1 MCVRRRH
8 HDDASAAASA
18 AEPDIVVPDDQI
30 RSSVVVEV
38 GLADNV
44 IITGRMYVVCNVS
57 GRGKA
62 DSVVLHG
69 RWFQVELHG
78 GSSICGCRP
87 CDGQHAKRSDAHTS
101 ELQSLMRISYAVFC
115 L

>member
-1 MCVRRRH
+1 
-8 HDDASAAASA
+8 
-18 AEPDIVVPDDQI
+18 
-30 RSSVVVEV
+30 
-38 GLADNV
+38 
-44 IITGRMYVVCNVS
+44 MYEVCNVS

-87 CDGQHAKRSDAHTS
+87 CDGQHAKQHGGGRGSGVAIVHGLVLSVTIIKLRSCIAPATCLPCSETCRQSPDRSDEHTY
-101 ELQSLMRISYAVFC
+101 E
-115 L
+115 

>member
-1 MCVRRRH
+1 MRISDWSSDVCSS
-8 HDDASAAASA
+8 DL
-18 AEPDIVVPDDQI
+18 IVVPDDQI

-44 IITGRMYVVCNVS
+44 IITGRMYEVCNVS

-87 CDGQHAKRSDAHTS
+87 CDGQHAKKHGGDRKRQRLNSSH
-101 ELQSLMRISYAVFC
+101 
-115 L
+115 

>member
-1 MCVRRRH
+1 MF
-8 HDDASAAASA
+8 
-18 AEPDIVVPDDQI
+18 
-30 RSSVVVEV
+30 VVEV

-44 IITGRMYVVCNVS
+44 IITGRMYEVCNVS

-78 GSSICGCRP
+78 GSSICGCRH
-87 CDGQHAKRSDAHTS
+87 CDGQHEKQHGGGRGSGVAIVHGMVLSWYGSSSSDTALRMQPVTIRR
-101 ELQSLMRISYAVFC
+101 E
-115 L
+115 